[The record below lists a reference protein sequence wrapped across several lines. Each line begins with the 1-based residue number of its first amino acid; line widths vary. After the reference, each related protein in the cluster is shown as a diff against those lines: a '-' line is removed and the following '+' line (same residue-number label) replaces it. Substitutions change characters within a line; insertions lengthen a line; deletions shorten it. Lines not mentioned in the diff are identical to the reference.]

1 MVTFL
6 KAQAI
11 SLTASCIDFLT
22 TILIVEVLHDWYL
35 WASIIGTLAGGITY
49 FILGRNWVFGGFNKK
64 MGPQLARYF
73 VVWIGYLIL
82 NAGLVYVITTYLDS
96 NYAVSKVSVSVIMA
110 ISYNYLLQKKF
121 VFK

>member
-1 MVTFL
+1 MFTFL
-6 KAQAI
+6 KAQAV
-11 SLTASCIDFLT
+11 SLTASCIDFLA

-35 WASIIGTLAGGITY
+35 WASITGTLLGGLTY
-49 FILGRNWVFGGFNKK
+49 FILGRNWVFGGINKK
-64 MGPQLARYF
+64 IGPQLARYF

-82 NAGLVYVITTYLDS
+82 NAGFVYLITHYLGS
-96 NYAVSKVSVSVIMA
+96 NYVVSKVSVSVIMA